1 MHNVEQTV
9 ARAPDVRAR
18 EPVKMTARIYGI
30 MALTMVLTF
39 ATLETGHQ
47 LFFPPQQLFA

>member
-1 MHNVEQTV
+1 MRNVEPQ
-9 ARAPDVRAR
+9 
-18 EPVKMTARIYGI
+18 PVKMTAKIYAV

-39 ATLETGHQ
+39 GTLEAGHQ

>member
-1 MHNVEQTV
+1 MRNK
-9 ARAPDVRAR
+9 
-18 EPVKMTARIYGI
+18 PVKMTARIYGV

-39 ATLETGHQ
+39 GTLETGRQ

>member
-1 MHNVEQTV
+1 MRNVETK
-9 ARAPDVRAR
+9 
-18 EPVKMTARIYGI
+18 PVKMTAKIYAI

-39 ATLETGHQ
+39 GTLEAGHQ

>member
-1 MHNVEQTV
+1 MLSPMRNEGQG
-9 ARAPDVRAR
+9 AGRKPA
-18 EPVKMTARIYGI
+18 KMTAKIYAI

-39 ATLETGHQ
+39 ASLETAHQ